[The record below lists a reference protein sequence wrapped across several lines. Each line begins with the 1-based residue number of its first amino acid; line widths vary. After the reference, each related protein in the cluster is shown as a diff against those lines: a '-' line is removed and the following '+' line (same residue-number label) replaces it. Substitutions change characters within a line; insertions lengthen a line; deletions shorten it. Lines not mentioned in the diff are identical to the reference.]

1 MTKSFTQNDLI
12 RYLYQEMTEPENEAF
27 VKVLQDDPDLMQE
40 YIELLS
46 ILENLNNLQL
56 APSERVVNA
65 IKKKA
70 QSTGLEKV

>member
-12 RYLYQEMTEPENEAF
+12 RYLYQEMTEPENEDF

-56 APSERVVNA
+56 TPSERVVNA

>member
-12 RYLYQEMTEPENEAF
+12 RYLYQEMTEPENEEF
-27 VKVLQDDPDLMQE
+27 VEVLQDDPALMQE
-40 YIELLS
+40 YIEMLS

-56 APSERVVNA
+56 SPSERIVNA

>member
-27 VKVLQDDPDLMQE
+27 VKVLQDNPDLMQD
-40 YIELLS
+40 YIETLS

-56 APSERVVNA
+56 APSEKIVNA
-65 IKKKA
+65 IKKMA